1 MGKFEDYIIQN
12 QNLPL
17 WRWLNICDCHVIT
30 AMWSTRHTVDT
41 HKDKDLYI
49 KTTLRELVI
58 YLLFLAILCA
68 REYSWWS
75 LRVWIGTSY
84 PNISL
89 HNSWLLVGLQFV
101 LIEIRKEIGKPANPI
116 NLLGTLIWSICCS
129 MARNYVI
136 KYITFKH

>member
-1 MGKFEDYIIQN
+1 MNVIREEFLTVISTLDSPMHINAMHITQLMGKFEDYIIQN

-17 WRWLNICDCHVIT
+17 WRLLNFCDLHVIT

-68 REYSWWS
+68 REYS
-75 LRVWIGTSY
+75 
-84 PNISL
+84 
-89 HNSWLLVGLQFV
+89 
-101 LIEIRKEIGKPANPI
+101 
-116 NLLGTLIWSICCS
+116 
-129 MARNYVI
+129 
-136 KYITFKH
+136 